1 MLSQGGVVAAS
12 AFVPAVLV
20 EKMRADA
27 LALEAAGEFACS
39 GLSNS
44 ARGMAQAFGDA
55 DRIVRAIRPDLG
67 GDIGTRREFGRHLDA
82 LRGEAGAALGR
93 SLICAEQYYSIHRG
107 GAFLPRHMDEKH
119 EELKGDRGW
128 STSHRRSL
136 SWLLYLSSEDVGGGA
151 FRGYVRDLADG
162 APGVGT
168 HEGNIQVGWL
178 ARGEGR
184 LAVSASR
191 VDADATD
198 PVFLDAWVQASNPPS
213 GLLVPSSRSSAQ
225 ATAAETEAVTGDGE
239 QMPPARVALD
249 EPTAAD
255 GVPRVPDGVRV
266 LSAGHPLSAL
276 YRVRPTGEREWLSAG
291 FDARAYLTSPPDHQS
306 GCSRSGDTGDGPER
320 LGGAPTGGGEGEVG
334 ALWKWRQEALAL
346 QLPPAL
352 RDQFSSV
359 EAVPHE
365 GGAPVARAASRP
377 QAVTSSLASPAPK
390 APAAP
395 WPPYQRLLARTFG
408 PITTLPSSCAQ
419 APSRVVE
426 ISPVGGTLVIFDAV
440 AVPHEVLLTLPLH
453 RHRSP
458 LTAHRSPLTAH
469 RSPVTFHLS
478 PSPSPLTTHL
488 SPFTLTL
495 PGAADDR
502 GRACCHRRLVPRGAT
517 RLSRVV

>member
-1 MLSQGGVVAAS
+1 MLFQGGVVAAS

-128 STSHRRSL
+128 ATSHRRSL
-136 SWLLYLSSEDVGGGA
+136 SWLLYLSSEDVVGGA

-191 VDADATD
+191 VDPTD

-213 GLLVPSSRSSAQ
+213 GLLVLSSRSSAQ
-225 ATAAETEAVTGDGE
+225 ATAPETEAVTGDGE
-239 QMPPARVALD
+239 QVPPARVALE
-249 EPTAAD
+249 EPAADD

-291 FDARAYLTSPPDHQS
+291 FDARAHLTSPPDHHS
-306 GCSRSGDTGDGPER
+306 GCSRSGDTGGGPER
-320 LGGAPTGGGEGEVG
+320 LGGAPRGGGEGEVG

-377 QAVTSSLASPAPK
+377 QAVTSSLASPALK

-440 AVPHEVLLTLPLH
+440 AVPHEVLLTLT
-453 RHRSP
+453 S
-458 LTAHRSPLTAH
+458 
-469 RSPVTFHLS
+469 HLS
-478 PSPSPLTTHL
+478 P
-488 SPFTLTL
+488 
-495 PGAADDR
+495 
-502 GRACCHRRLVPRGAT
+502 
-517 RLSRVV
+517 

>member
-198 PVFLDAWVQASNPPS
+198 PVFLDAWVQAPTPPS
-213 GLLVPSSRSSAQ
+213 GLLVLSSRSSAQ

-346 QLPPAL
+346 QLPPEL
-352 RDQFSSV
+352 RDHFSSV

-365 GGAPVARAASRP
+365 GGATIARAGGRP

-395 WPPYQRLLARTFG
+395 WPPYQRLLARSFALSAPFSAELRPHHHSAKFLRSG
-408 PITTLPSSCAQ
+408 AIARRRDQ
-419 APSRVVE
+419 PSR
-426 ISPVGGTLVIFDAV
+426 
-440 AVPHEVLLTLPLH
+440 
-453 RHRSP
+453 RH
-458 LTAHRSPLTAH
+458 AG
-469 RSPVTFHLS
+469 HLRR
-478 PSPSPLTTHL
+478 
-488 SPFTLTL
+488 
-495 PGAADDR
+495 R
-502 GRACCHRRLVPRGAT
+502 GRAA
-517 RLSRVV
+517 